1 MQIVLYITLGASL
14 FKASVIYTL
23 AEVSGGWSYCYVVV
37 TTVVADTHA
46 EGFLGDN
53 RIRKLEGFREE
64 ITRSNFT
71 PNWIVKLFGQLIRI
85 NDLSD

>member
-1 MQIVLYITLGASL
+1 MELLLRCSDN
-14 FKASVIYTL
+14 S
-23 AEVSGGWSYCYVVV
+23 SYG
-37 TTVVADTHA
+37 HS